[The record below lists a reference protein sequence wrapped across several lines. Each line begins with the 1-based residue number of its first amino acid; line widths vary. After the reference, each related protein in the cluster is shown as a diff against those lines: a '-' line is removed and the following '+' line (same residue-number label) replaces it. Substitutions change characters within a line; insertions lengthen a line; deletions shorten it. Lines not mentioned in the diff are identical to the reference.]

1 MAPWKRWQ
9 DWTNLVIGRWVA
21 AAHLRTE
28 AFPAP
33 GGAGRRHQ
41 AY

>member
-9 DWTNLVIGRWVA
+9 DWTNLVIGGWV